1 MPVPEMPP
9 LPQQSSVQHR
19 PIGEAA
25 EVEQPDAQEEECT
38 EPEVQ
43 YLPLAAA
50 GHDRTLGLRILPHPL
65 SSSSTEEG
73 SGSAGQRGSCSGA
86 GPGAALWGC
95 RCGVWGRHAAS
106 RYLAATR
113 AEAPCL
119 ANCPIFCTID

>member
-95 RCGVWGRHAAS
+95 RCGAGMQHLDTWLLPGPRRLVW
-106 RYLAATR
+106 
-113 AEAPCL
+113 
-119 ANCPIFCTID
+119 PIVQFFVQ